1 MMIMTP
7 HERRAS
13 KDFSEAG
20 GRPRAVV
27 TGIVRIDGDV
37 AGWQSRIRMGYN
49 R

>member
-20 GRPRAVV
+20 SRPRAVV
-27 TGIVRIDGDV
+27 TGDV
-37 AGWQSRIRMGYN
+37 AGWQSRIRMGDN